1 MSMAPKTL
9 KKRVASEDKSSPEGD
24 KSKKAGKTAEAKKKP
39 VKRPRTKVPKVV
51 RLKAFWVVFN
61 QGMKRVA
68 VFEYS
73 EQKKAQRRA
82 EELNA
87 TQKTPHFVQL
97 IKEPIEVPT

>member
-1 MSMAPKTL
+1 
-9 KKRVASEDKSSPEGD
+9 
-24 KSKKAGKTAEAKKKP
+24 
-39 VKRPRTKVPKVV
+39 
-51 RLKAFWVVFN
+51 
-61 QGMKRVA
+61 MKRVA